1 MLQAALLC
9 SLASVPGA
17 SAIRDQRERAVRY
30 LLFGSFPFLGLGHV
44 SYRGA
49 VLGTVIAS
57 HCGGPL
63 GAS

>member
-9 SLASVPGA
+9 SLASVAG
-17 SAIRDQRERAVRY
+17 AIRDERERAVRY

-44 SYRGA
+44 SYRRA
-49 VLGTVIAS
+49 VLGIVTAS
-57 HCGGPL
+57 HCGCPL